1 MTRTVLITGA
11 TSGLGLELAR
21 LYAGDGSNLILSGR
35 KPLQELGN
43 VLFTEETYLR
53 CDLARAD
60 AAETVTAWL
69 DAHNVAHLDLLV
81 HNAAVGY
88 YGDPVQQS
96 EESVDELLNV
106 NLYAPI
112 LLTLALLPHLRR
124 AEGKIVFINSVA
136 ADLSAPDYAVYGAT
150 KAALAG
156 FARNL
161 RLELGG
167 KVVVQT
173 LYPGAVATEMHHK
186 SGVPAGRFAVE
197 RFASPA
203 AVARQVYRAASSP
216 RAAVTFGTANTMLR
230 ALGRYLP
237 GALDAVVGRITRRR
251 G

>member
-1 MTRTVLITGA
+1 MPPIILITGA

-21 LYAGDGSNLILSGR
+21 LYAGGSALILSGR
-35 KPLQELGN
+35 KPLQDLADA
-43 VLFTEETYLR
+43 LFTEETYLR

-69 DAHNVAHLDLLV
+69 TAHTITHLDLLV

-88 YGDPVQQS
+88 YGDVVQQT
-96 EESVDELLNV
+96 EVSVDELLNV

-112 LLTLALLPHLRR
+112 LLTRALLPLLKRGN
-124 AEGKIVFINSVA
+124 GKVVFINSVA

-161 RLELGG
+161 RLELRGEVG
-167 KVVVQT
+167 VLT
-173 LYPGAVATEMHHK
+173 CYPGAIATPLHQK
-186 SGVPAGRFAVE
+186 SGVPAGKFAVE
-197 RFASPA
+197 RFASPG
-203 AVARQVYRAASSP
+203 AVAQQVYRAASSK
-216 RAAVTFGTANTMLR
+216 RAAVTLGTGNKVLR

-237 GALDAVVGRITRRR
+237 GVLDAAARRR

>member
-1 MTRTVLITGA
+1 MFA
-11 TSGLGLELAR
+11 
-21 LYAGDGSNLILSGR
+21 
-35 KPLQELGN
+35 
-43 VLFTEETYLR
+43 EETYLR

-60 AAETVTAWL
+60 AAERVTAWL

-96 EESVDELLNV
+96 EESVDELLV

-112 LLTLALLPHLRR
+112 LLTRALLPHLKR
-124 AEGKIVFINSVA
+124 AEGKVVFINSVA
-136 ADLSAPDYAVYGAT
+136 ADLSAPDYAVYGVT

-173 LYPGAVATEMHHK
+173 LYPGAMATEMHRK

-203 AVARQVYRAASSP
+203 AVARQVYRAALSP
-216 RAAVTFGTANTMLR
+216 RAAVTFGTTNKMLR

-237 GALDAVVGRITRRR
+237 GALDAVVGRIARRR
-251 G
+251 R